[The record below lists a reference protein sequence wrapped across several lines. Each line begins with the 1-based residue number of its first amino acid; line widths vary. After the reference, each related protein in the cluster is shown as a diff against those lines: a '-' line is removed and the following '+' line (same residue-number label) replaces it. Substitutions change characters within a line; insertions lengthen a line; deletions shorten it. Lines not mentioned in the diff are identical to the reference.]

1 MWNRKDVKAK
11 GKASFKANFWK
22 CVATAA
28 ILGLIGG
35 GISSGPN
42 FGSSIGSS
50 FGRQTSSEISQEDK
64 DNSFGLMIDGDTDEG
79 FIITTSTGSD
89 NGESGTV
96 ADSDSET
103 NTVVVPKEEAA
114 GFTVALVGMI
124 ILIVA
129 IVFIVAMA
137 IGLVFDAFLINPVEL
152 GCRRFFKRNL
162 DEPAA
167 LSNLM
172 FAFDSN
178 YKNIV
183 KTMFFRDL
191 YIVLWSMLFVI
202 PGIVKSYEYRMIPY
216 ILSDNPEMSKNE
228 AFAESKRLMTGN
240 KWKTFVLDLSFIL
253 WDLASLCTCGLAGI
267 FYVNPYKSATD
278 AALYEALKYGTA
290 IK

>member
-35 GISSGPN
+35 GISTGPSFGYPGS
-42 FGSSIGSS
+42 FGSSGGSS
-50 FGRQTSSEISQEDK
+50 ETTQED
-64 DNSFGLMIDGDTDEG
+64 NSWGFTIDGDTDNG
-79 FIITTSTGSD
+79 FTITSSTTNED
-89 NGESGTV
+89 EETV
-96 ADSDSET
+96 EIPS
-103 NTVVVPKEEAA
+103 EEAK
-114 GFTVALVGMI
+114 GFTAAAIGILVLVMAI
-124 ILIVA
+124 I
-129 IVFIVAMA
+129 FIVAMG
-137 IGLVFDAFLINPVEL
+137 IGLVFDAFLINPLEL
-152 GCRRFFKRNL
+152 GCRRFFRRNL

-167 LSNLM
+167 LGNLM

-191 YIVLWSMLFVI
+191 YIILWSMLFVI

-216 ILSDNPEMSKNE
+216 ILSEDPTLSKDE

-267 FYVNPYKSATD
+267 FYVNPYKSSTD
-278 AALYEALKYGTA
+278 AALYEALKYGTTT
-290 IK
+290 K